1 MLCRRGY
8 KRVKNKNI
16 VYCSQRKCPNTS
28 CLRHNVNTP
37 FNVEIK
43 RTDFK
48 PDKDW
53 KCKGGIEGI

>member
-1 MLCRRGY
+1 MQSI
-8 KRVKNKNI
+8 NKNI
-16 VYCSQRKCPNTS
+16 VYCSQRKCPNIS
-28 CLRHNVNTP
+28 CLRHNINTP

-53 KCKGGIEGI
+53 KCKGLLEVQDVN

>member
-1 MLCRRGY
+1 M
-8 KRVKNKNI
+8 
-16 VYCSQRKCPNTS
+16 
-28 CLRHNVNTP
+28 NTP

-53 KCKGGIEGI
+53 KCKGLLEEYEESDN